1 MKQLTCEMCGSTNLV
16 KQDGIFVCQSC
27 GCKYSVEEAKKMM
40 IEGTVDVSGSTVKVD
55 NSDALENLYL
65 LARRAKAN
73 NNYAEAQKYYG
84 EILKQNPNSWEANFG
99 VIYYAAANCKIGQI
113 ESAAKSVERNLKNIF
128 LLIDAYEIPEKKND
142 ARVEVFVR
150 VLALAKGF
158 EESAS
163 ESHKSLSRGMTISS
177 NSYIQIA
184 SDFQKRLGACMTL
197 LMALGECFNAL
208 YNQTGNNDD
217 CQRCLI
223 ALKQGINCY
232 SRLYQ
237 ESLYKANPSF
247 YTDTK
252 KVLAIPKELVTK
264 FEPGYKTPLDN
275 LTPPKQNNLTSSKQ
289 SGCYVATAV
298 YGSYDC
304 PQVWTLRRYRDY
316 VLAETSYGRAF
327 IHTYYAVSPTLVKW
341 FGNTRWFK
349 KLWKGKLDRLVAKLQ
364 HNGFE
369 DTPYKDK
376 QW

>member
-1 MKQLTCEMCGSTNLV
+1 MKQLTCEMCGSTDLV

-197 LMALGECFNAL
+197 LMTLGECFNAL

-275 LTPPKQNNLTSSKQ
+275 LTPPKQ

-316 VLAETSYGRAF
+316 VLAETWYGRAF
-327 IHTYYAVSPTLVKW
+327 IHTYYAISPTLVKW
-341 FGNTRWFK
+341 FGKTKWFK
-349 KLWKGKLDRLVAKLQ
+349 KLWKSKLDRLVVKLQ
-364 HNGFE
+364 QNGFE
-369 DTPYKDK
+369 ATQYMDK